1 MAMSESIKRRVRV
14 LEDECAWAENLARC
28 LVDLAGDDPGASNPL
43 ALQFQRTVDA
53 LNSRAAA
60 LVAALY
66 REARDV

>member
-1 MAMSESIKRRVRV
+1 MAMSESIKRRVRL

-28 LVDLAGDDPGASNPL
+28 FVDLAGDDPGVSSPL
-43 ALQFQRTVDA
+43 SLQFQRTVDA

-60 LVAALY
+60 LVAALH